1 MRIYLGVKINE
12 LTKKIASGIGA
23 LKRVR
28 SFVPVATLYVI
39 FNSLVQPY
47 FNYCCT
53 VWDSCKKTLADK
65 LQKLQNRAARVL
77 TFSGYD
83 INADALIETLGW
95 RKLSSQR
102 LFYTNEL
109 A

>member
-1 MRIYLGVKINE
+1 MLLLSLHLYENLSWYIQINE

-28 SFVPVATLYVI
+28 SFVPVATLELI

-53 VWDSCKKTLADK
+53 VWDNCNKTLAEK
-65 LQKLQNRAARVL
+65 LQKLQNRTLR
-77 TFSGYD
+77 
-83 INADALIETLGW
+83 ETLLV
-95 RKLSSQR
+95 KPSQ
-102 LFYTNEL
+102 
-109 A
+109 